1 MNNFKYEKPEVS
13 IGFLLWKVSNSWQR
27 QIKKALK
34 PFNLTH
40 SQFVILTNIYWLTT
54 QKIEITQIKLSQ
66 VTQIDPMTTS
76 TIIKNLIQ
84 RNLIT
89 RREHSTDTRAKLID
103 ITNKGMTLIIP
114 AIKIVEDF
122 DKSFF
127 KILETQSENFNCNLT
142 KLLEDKNNI

>member
-122 DKSFF
+122 DISFF